1 MKLLLENFKK
11 NMEERFRGPTD
22 DPSFSDPGADE
33 PAGFEQA
40 SEKADDM
47 LDMAESGKLVP
58 LKDNLVIRFEDFG
71 DDDGQ
76 YLIGTKEQVM
86 DMNSTDVQV
95 FRKDQRDDLEEMLTD
110 LVLQDMKDEGPLE
123 ESLKTLIK
131 NKILENIKK

>member
-1 MKLLLENFKK
+1 
-11 NMEERFRGPTD
+11 MEERFKGPTD
-22 DPSFSDPGADE
+22 DPSFSDPGAGE
-33 PAGFEQA
+33 PEGFDQA
-40 SEKADDM
+40 SDKADNM

-76 YLIGTKEQVM
+76 YLIGTREQVM
-86 DMNSTDVQV
+86 DMDSTDVQV
-95 FRKDQRDDLEEMLTD
+95 FRKDQREDLEEMLTD
-110 LVLQDMKDEGPLE
+110 LALQDTKNEGPLE